1 VLCCPCGHYKKPFD
15 CAQGKLDMNIDKA
28 VEILR
33 SGGVII
39 FPTDTV
45 WGMGVA
51 ADNPAAIKKFYKIKK
66 REKNKPTAV
75 LVADLAQAE
84 TLGQFSDQARDLAKK
99 YWPGALTIVALC
111 KTQLIHSPIRGNGA
125 SVGLRMPNHPTLIR
139 VISAIEV
146 PLLGPSANFHGD
158 ATPYRFEDLN
168 PALTALVDYVIP
180 GICSVQ
186 SASTVVDCSTDPYRI
201 IRQGAVSLHKI

>member
-1 VLCCPCGHYKKPFD
+1 MEDAVQKAID
-15 CAQGKLDMNIDKA
+15 IVRQG
-28 VEILR
+28 
-33 SGGVII
+33 GII
-39 FPTDTV
+39 IYPTDTAF
-45 WGMGVA
+45 GIGCRM
-51 ADNPAAIKKFYKIKK
+51 DNPEAVDRLFSIRK
-66 REKNKPTAV
+66 RPRSQATPV
-75 LVADLAQAE
+75 LVSSNEMALTYFYEPSDIVRRFMDL
-84 TLGQFSDQARDLAKK
+84 

-158 ATPYRFEDLN
+158 ATPYRFEDLD
-168 PALTALVDYVIP
+168 PALTAFVDYVIP

-201 IRQGAVSLHKI
+201 IRQGAV